1 MKLTVSQLKYI
12 LVLGNNSG
20 DRGIRTVDIAKKL
33 SIQRSSAFNML
44 NKLSEEGLV
53 IKSDDKMVS
62 LTEQGKQKADSLC
75 LKVRDTVGKLQENFG
90 LSGESAEDCAL
101 MIISCSEDI

>member
-1 MKLTVSQLKYI
+1 MKLTVSQLKYM
-12 LVLGNNSG
+12 LVLGSVSR

-44 NKLSEEGLV
+44 NKLSDEGLV
-53 IKSDDKMVS
+53 VKNDDKMVA
-62 LTEQGKQKADSLC
+62 LTEQGKQKADCLC
-75 LKVRDTVGKLQENFG
+75 KKVKDTVKKLEENFD
-90 LSGESAEDCAL
+90 LPREYAEDCAL

>member
-1 MKLTVSQLKYI
+1 MKLTVSQLKYM
-12 LVLGNNSG
+12 LVLGSVSG

-44 NKLSEEGLV
+44 NKLSDEGLV
-53 IKSDDKMVS
+53 VKMVA
-62 LTEQGKQKADSLC
+62 LTEQGKQKADCLC
-75 LKVRDTVGKLQENFG
+75 KKVKDTVKKLEENFD
-90 LSGESAEDCAL
+90 LPREYAEDCAL